1 MCVSHT
7 ESYVLPLANTA
18 VIVVISGRRM
28 ENPPSLIQPR
38 IGDITKPNGA
48 CPGVPPL
55 VRTFGMGIGLSFQR
69 IKGLRIVNHSMMP
82 IINSIIT
89 ICLEGPI

>member
-1 MCVSHT
+1 MCFSHGIL
-7 ESYVLPLANTA
+7 YIFLLANT

-28 ENPPSLIQPR
+28 ENPPSLILPR

-55 VRTFGMGIGLSFQR
+55 GRTFGMGIGLSFQR

-89 ICLEGPI
+89 ICLVGPI